1 MFAFVRLVHFV
12 LHGFFRS
19 QMSPLKERTLC
30 VCTNGS
36 SWSVCTSGQLPARW
50 EFRNGA
56 YFRLANVRAIT
67 SSYTHAHR

>member
-19 QMSPLKERTLC
+19 QMSPLKERTFC

-36 SWSVCTSGQLPARW
+36 SWSVCTSGRLPARW
-50 EFRNGA
+50 EFRNDA
-56 YFRLANVRAIT
+56 YFDLEKVRVIPMRHT
-67 SSYTHAHR
+67 CTHP